1 MRMSSIWAPSSSA
14 MTCAKVVSSPWPC
27 EAIPKQPVTALVES
41 RRIVT
46 ASVPV
51 LIGMPGGCR
60 DPRPDAGQLRIGG
73 DADADQPTRGAG
85 FCLLVPKLRVSCGGA
100 GAGQGFREAGTV
112 PDDSGRG

>member
-1 MRMSSIWAPSSSA
+1 
-14 MTCAKVVSSPWPC
+14 
-27 EAIPKQPVTALVES
+27 
-41 RRIVT
+41 
-46 ASVPV
+46 
-51 LIGMPGGCR
+51 MPGGCR

-112 PDDSGRG
+112 PDDSGRGPIRKFVGPDQVPLTQLFGHPTCFNNPTAALPPVRNP